1 MALQSMT
8 GYGQGHAAS
17 RDLDV
22 DVHLSSVNRKQ
33 FDARISLPRSLLAL
47 ESRVVKTI
55 RSHVRRGQVTG
66 TVRLHATEKARR
78 RGVVVDAALAK
89 VYIRALQKTGG
100 ELGIPDDLGTSD
112 LIRLPEVIRYETE
125 EESTHRA
132 WQPIRTAMRM
142 ALKELVETRRKEGA
156 QLERDILRRMARL
169 ERRLEQIRELAPGV
183 SRRYARLLRTRL
195 KQAGVEMKQ
204 ADPAFLRELALFVD
218 RADISEEL
226 VRLGSHFLQ
235 VADLVERKEPS
246 GRALDFL
253 CQEMHREINTVGSKA
268 NDARLAAHV
277 IHFKNELESVRE
289 QVQNVE

>member
-100 ELGIPDDLGTSD
+100 NREEAAKMLHIGVAT
-112 LIRLPEVIRYETE
+112 LIRKLKKYE
-125 EESTHRA
+125 
-132 WQPIRTAMRM
+132 
-142 ALKELVETRRKEGA
+142 LK
-156 QLERDILRRMARL
+156 
-169 ERRLEQIRELAPGV
+169 
-183 SRRYARLLRTRL
+183 
-195 KQAGVEMKQ
+195 
-204 ADPAFLRELALFVD
+204 
-218 RADISEEL
+218 
-226 VRLGSHFLQ
+226 
-235 VADLVERKEPS
+235 
-246 GRALDFL
+246 
-253 CQEMHREINTVGSKA
+253 
-268 NDARLAAHV
+268 
-277 IHFKNELESVRE
+277 
-289 QVQNVE
+289 